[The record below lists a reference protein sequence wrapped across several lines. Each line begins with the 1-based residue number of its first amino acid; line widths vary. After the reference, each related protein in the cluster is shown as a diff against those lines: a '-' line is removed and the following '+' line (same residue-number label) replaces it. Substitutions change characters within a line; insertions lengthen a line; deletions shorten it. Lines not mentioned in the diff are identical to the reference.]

1 MASIQ
6 INDKHVVEGGFTFS
20 VGYDTTVNPPLIKIS
35 GVLVVGGDKYLS
47 DIQKIES
54 EEYVLDGVQVYNEEY
69 GSDTDEIAYS
79 FMAKSY
85 GMAKEDLM
93 ANG

>member
-6 INDKHVVEGGFTFS
+6 INDKHIVEGGFTFS
-20 VGYDTTVNPPLIKIS
+20 VGYDMASKPPIVKIS

-54 EEYVLDGVQVYNEEY
+54 EDYVLEDVQVYSEEY

-79 FMAKSY
+79 FIAKSY

-93 ANG
+93 AND